1 MNKKTQM
8 IIGIAAIAGVAY
20 LLLKNKSKDKI
31 FANLKGNT
39 ITGKNSKCK
48 IYSGRCDH
56 PVGTIINNWEAGG
69 AGIIVSNSSTQCIIC
84 DKNSVTPYDGMP
96 KEY

>member
-48 IYSGRCDH
+48 IYSGSCDA
-56 PVGTIINNWEAGG
+56 PVGTIIQDWKEGG
-69 AGIIVSNSSTQCIIC
+69 QGIIVTNDSSHCIIC
-84 DKNSVTPYDGMP
+84 SRSETPDGMP
-96 KEY
+96 KQY